1 MKNIVLC
8 TNPRRD
14 ADFFYTR
21 SVGKLM
27 EGMGIKLKNALLFC
41 DNGNA
46 LPDDIK
52 FVPLEEALRGAELLI
67 CLGGDGT
74 ILHASKAAAE
84 NDVPILGINVG
95 RMGFLADLEASEYRK
110 VIDAINGRCFLDQR
124 MMLRA
129 EVERGGKTIFSDF
142 ALNDA
147 VVAKGNVGRIIDLA
161 VYCED
166 KQISVFSGD
175 GLILATPTGSTAY
188 SMSAGGPIVEPSA
201 ENLILTPICAH
212 DLKAKSFVLSSG
224 SEVTIKIWP
233 LHGKTAFLS
242 LDGTESIKLSG
253 GDSIKITKSDH
264 KTKLVR
270 VLNRSFY
277 EIVNQ
282 KLGGDQI

>member
-1 MKNIVLC
+1 MLC

-21 SVGKLM
+21 SIKELVK
-27 EGMGIKLKNALLFC
+27 ETGIELKIALLFC
-41 DNGNA
+41 DNA
-46 LPDDIK
+46 TDLPEDIA
-52 FVPLEEALRGAELLI
+52 FVPLKEALIGAELLI

-74 ILHASKAAAE
+74 ILHVSKSAAE
-84 NDVPILGINVG
+84 NNVPVLGINVG
-95 RMGFLADLEASEYRK
+95 RMGFLADLEALEYRK
-110 VIDAINGRCFLDQR
+110 VTEAINGECSFDQR

-129 EVERGGKTIFSDF
+129 EVERGGKTVFSDF

-161 VYCED
+161 VYCDD

-175 GLILATPTGSTAY
+175 GLIIATPTGSTAY

-201 ENLILTPICAH
+201 DNLVLTPICAH
-212 DLKAKSFVLSSG
+212 DLKAKSFVLSSE

-233 LHGKTAFLS
+233 LYGKTVFLS
-242 LDGTESIKLSG
+242 LDGAESMELSD
-253 GDSIKITKSDH
+253 GDVIKISKSEY

-282 KLGGDQI
+282 KLSSSEQI